1 MTIFEIIALAGLG
14 FLIWEVQSFLRN
26 SLKMKWQEIHILES
40 IRQQLENIEMTI
52 RGNQPK

>member
-1 MTIFEIIALAGLG
+1 MNPVEILGLAGLG
-14 FLIWEVQSFLRN
+14 FLIWEIQSFLRN
-26 SLKMKWQEIHILES
+26 SLKMKWQEIHILEG

>member
-1 MTIFEIIALAGLG
+1 MNIAESLAIVGLV
-14 FLIWEVQSFLRN
+14 FLIWEIQSFLRN

-52 RGNQPK
+52 RGNQRK